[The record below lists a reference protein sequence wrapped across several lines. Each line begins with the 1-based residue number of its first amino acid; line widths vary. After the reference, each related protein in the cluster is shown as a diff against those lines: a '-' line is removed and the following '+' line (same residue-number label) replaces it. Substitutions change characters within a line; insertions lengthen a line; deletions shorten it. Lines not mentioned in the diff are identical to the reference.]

1 MPGKSVRFTHRFR
14 GRVFGIEIDH
24 LGKVYWFW
32 DKYSPLGV
40 LALVIERRQL
50 LVFLLW
56 WLQNYIFEQKRKEV
70 G

>member
-32 DKYSPLGV
+32 DKYSPLGGQT
-40 LALVIERRQL
+40 R
-50 LVFLLW
+50 
-56 WLQNYIFEQKRKEV
+56 EV
-70 G
+70 GCPNLFFEL

>member
-32 DKYSPLGV
+32 DKYSPLV
-40 LALVIERRQL
+40 DMHICYKLWFIEFKNHLHL
-50 LVFLLW
+50 LPFYDKTGIL
-56 WLQNYIFEQKRKEV
+56 K
-70 G
+70 

>member
-32 DKYSPLGV
+32 DKYSPLTSIGANLNV
-40 LALVIERRQL
+40 SAQVS
-50 LVFLLW
+50 V
-56 WLQNYIFEQKRKEV
+56 
-70 G
+70 

>member
-32 DKYSPLGV
+32 DKYSPLIRAPNLNRV
-40 LALVIERRQL
+40 KKIQTRSIL
-50 LVFLLW
+50 FLLTSDCIW
-56 WLQNYIFEQKRKEV
+56 IFGKL
-70 G
+70 